1 MSLFDIH
8 KKQEPK
14 AAVKTA
20 ALGVEFGGEL
30 KLINEKA
37 KQELKNAIGDIA
49 MGKHTM
55 FFTKNSWTVVDLVLH
70 ILNQTGK
77 ANVYAATWA
86 MKDFPARKLIAAKE
100 MGLIDELHL
109 KLDHRNETLNNDVFH
124 FLKKNADSVV
134 LAHCHAKLTVIKN
147 EKWSVCICGSANYSA
162 NPRAEAGVVICDK
175 ECADKSVEWI
185 KGI

>member
-8 KKQEPK
+8 KKQDPK

-20 ALGVEFGGEL
+20 ALGVGFGGEL

-37 KQELKNAIGDIA
+37 RMEIENAVGNIA

-70 ILNQTGK
+70 ILKQTGK

-86 MKDFPARKLIAAKE
+86 IKDYPARKLIAAKE
-100 MGLIDELHL
+100 MMMIDELHF
-109 KLDHRNETLNNDVFH
+109 KLDHRNESINSEVYHYLV
-124 FLKKNADSVV
+124 KNANSVV
-134 LAHCHAKLTVIKN
+134 LAHCHAKLTIIQN
-147 EKWSVCICGSANYSA
+147 EKWSVSICGSANYSA

-175 ECADKSVEWI
+175 ICADKSIEWI
-185 KGI
+185 KTI